1 VSEERG
7 VALRE
12 KVARLPGAPGVY
24 RMQDARG
31 VVIYVGKARD
41 LRKRVGSYFTLQSG
55 HTPKVRAL
63 VAQIDDL
70 EVVVTRNEN
79 EALILE
85 SNLIKELRPRYNVVL
100 RDDKSYPYIYV
111 TTDHNYPRIGFHRGP
126 RTGNGRY
133 FGPYPNAGA
142 VRSTLNL
149 LQKLFAVRQCEDTYF
164 SNRSRPCLQ
173 YQIKRCSGPCVK
185 LISPEN
191 YRSDI
196 EHALL
201 FLAGRSQEVN
211 EILVR
216 QMEQAAER
224 LDYERAA
231 QLRDQIAK
239 LQRVQAEQHITA
251 DAGDFDIVVCRT
263 RDGIGCVQV
272 FFMRGG
278 LNLGN
283 KTYFPAHTRDA
294 SEGEIVEAFLPQ
306 FYLTGHAEREVP
318 PDIILEHPVEDDGWL
333 NGALSERRGTAVRLR
348 LNVRGE
354 RAKWLE
360 MALQNVELALTERI
374 ATDIDQQRRMEALRE
389 ALELPEVPAR
399 IECFD
404 VSHTRGEATVASCV
418 VFGPEGARK
427 SDYRR
432 FNIEGITPGDDYAAM
447 GQALERRYGRL
458 KREDSTMP
466 ELLLIDGGLGQVAQ
480 ALAVLK
486 ELQIDEVT
494 VVGVAKGTSRKPGLE
509 HLIINDGRDERLLP
523 RDSPALHLVQQ
534 IRDEAHRFA
543 ITAHRQARSR
553 ARKQS
558 PLESVP
564 GIGAKRRQRVI
575 QHFGGL
581 QGVARASV
589 DDLQKVP
596 GISKQLAQQIFD
608 VLREST

>member
-1 VSEERG
+1 MSEARG

-24 RMQDARG
+24 RMLDARG
-31 VVIYVGKARD
+31 TVIYVGKARD
-41 LRKRVGSYFTLQSG
+41 LRKRVGSYFVNQSG
-55 HTPKVRAL
+55 HTPKVRAM

-70 EVVVTRNEN
+70 EVMITRNEN

-111 TTDHNYPRIGFHRGP
+111 NTEHEYPRIGFHRGP
-126 RTGNGRY
+126 RHGSGRY

-149 LQKLFAVRQCEDTYF
+149 LQKLFAVRQCEDSYF

-185 LISPEN
+185 LITPDD
-191 YRSDI
+191 YRHDI
-196 EHALL
+196 DHALL
-201 FLAGRSQEVN
+201 FLAGRSQEVVAT
-211 EILVR
+211 LVG
-216 QMEQAAER
+216 QMEEAAGR
-224 LDYERAA
+224 LDFERAA

-239 LQRVQAEQHITA
+239 LQRVQSEQHITA

-278 LNLGN
+278 RNLGN
-283 KTYFPAHTRDA
+283 KTFFPSHTRDA
-294 SEGEIVEAFLPQ
+294 SPVEIVEAFLPQ
-306 FYLTGHAEREVP
+306 FYLTGHAEREIP
-318 PDIILEHPVEDDGWL
+318 PDIILESALDDDGWL
-333 NGALSERRGTAVRLR
+333 NDALSERRGTAVRLR
-348 LNVRGE
+348 VNVRAE

-360 MALQNVELALTERI
+360 MALRNVELALSERI
-374 ATDIDQQRRMEALRE
+374 ATDIDQQRRMDALRE
-389 ALELPEVPAR
+389 ALEMPEVPAR

-432 FNIEGITPGDDYAAM
+432 FNIEGVTPGDDYAAM

-458 KREDSTMP
+458 KREDSSMP
-466 ELLLIDGGLGQVAQ
+466 DLLLIDGGAGQVAQ

-486 ELQIDEVT
+486 ELQIDETT

-523 RDSPALHLVQQ
+523 RDSPALHLIQQ

-553 ARKQS
+553 ARKRS
-558 PLESVP
+558 PLEEVQ

-575 QHFGGL
+575 QHFGGM

-596 GISKQLAQQIFD
+596 GISKQLAQQIYD
-608 VLREST
+608 ALRESP